1 MHHPCLDKTIPGH
14 ETVQTMEINI
24 MQRKYKENTI
34 QKGSLTD
41 LKTRWTIHG
50 NSRSTGKTG
59 HEPQD

>member
-1 MHHPCLDKTIPGH
+1 MHHPCLDNTIPGH

-24 MQRKYKENTI
+24 AQRKYKEKYKKAA
-34 QKGSLTD
+34 QPY